1 MKFNKL
7 SAAVLAT
14 VALGSTAAHAQ
25 LSVNA
30 GLVSDYRF
38 RGVSQSN
45 TGAAVQGGIDYAH
58 SSGLYV
64 GNWNSSISSAWKG
77 FDSSGA
83 QSDLYAGWKKDVY
96 RGLTVDVGSYN
107 YFFLGKDNSTDSRFN
122 TQELY
127 AGLGYGPVSVKYSQ
141 SLSNYF
147 GINNSVGTTY
157 MQADVKQSLG
167 AVSKSLQD
175 LSVVAHY
182 GQTAVANNKNF
193 SYNDINVGV
202 SYALTPGWDLGVRYY
217 TNTSASNALGLAFI
231 NSSQLYKDAV
241 VASVTYTFK

>member
-1 MKFNKL
+1 MKKIFL
-7 SAAVLAT
+7 TLLLAV
-14 VALGSTAAHAQ
+14 VFSTAHAQ
-25 LSVNA
+25 LSTNV

-45 TGAAVQGGIDYAH
+45 NGAAVQGGIDYAH

-64 GNWNSSISSAWKG
+64 GNWNSSVSSALYPNSAG
-77 FDSSGA
+77 LESN
-83 QSDLYAGWKKDVY
+83 LYAGWKKDVY

-127 AGLGYGPVSVKYSQ
+127 AGVGYGPVSVKYSQ

-157 MQADVKQSLG
+157 MQADVKQSFG
-167 AVSKSLQD
+167 PVSESLQA
-175 LSVVAHY
+175 LSFVAHY
-182 GQTAVANNKNF
+182 GQTKVANNSNF

-202 SYALTPGWDLGVRYY
+202 AYALTQGWDLGVRYY
-217 TNTSASNALGLAFI
+217 TNTSASNALGLGVG
-231 NSSQLYKDAV
+231 SQLYKDAV
-241 VASVTYTFK
+241 VGSVTYTFK

>member
-1 MKFNKL
+1 MKKIFL
-7 SAAVLAT
+7 ALLLAV
-14 VALGSTAAHAQ
+14 GFSTAHAQ
-25 LSVNA
+25 LTANV
-30 GLVSDYRF
+30 GLSSDYRF
-38 RGVSQSN
+38 RGISQSN

-58 SSGLYV
+58 SSGLYL

-77 FDSSGA
+77 SDSSGA
-83 QSDLYAGWKKDVY
+83 QSNLYAGWKKDVY
-96 RGLTVDVGSYN
+96 KGLTVDVGSHN

-127 AGLGYGPVSVKYSQ
+127 AGVGYGPVSLKYSQ

-167 AVSKSLQD
+167 PVSKSLKD

-182 GQTAVANNKNF
+182 GQTTVANNSNF
-193 SYNDINVGV
+193 SYNDMNVGV
-202 SYALTPGWDLGVRYY
+202 VYALTKGWDLGVRYY
-217 TNTSASNALGLAFI
+217 TNTSSSNALGLAFI
-231 NSSQLYKDAV
+231 NGSQLYKDAV
-241 VASVTYTFK
+241 VVSITKTFN

>member
-1 MKFNKL
+1 MKKIFL
-7 SAAVLAT
+7 ALLLAV
-14 VALGSTAAHAQ
+14 GFSTAHAQ
-25 LSVNA
+25 LTANV
-30 GLVSDYRF
+30 GLSSDYRF

-45 TGAAVQGGIDYAH
+45 NGAAVQGGIDYAH
-58 SSGLYV
+58 SSGLYL
-64 GNWNSSISSAWKG
+64 GNWNSSVSSALYPN
-77 FDSSGA
+77 STGA

-96 RGLTVDVGSYN
+96 KGLTVDVGSHN

-127 AGLGYGPVSVKYSQ
+127 AGVGYGPLSLKYSQ

-167 AVSKSLQD
+167 LVSSSLKD

-182 GQTAVANNKNF
+182 GQTKVANNSNVG
-193 SYNDINVGV
+193 YNDINVGV
-202 SYALTPGWDLGVRYY
+202 AYALAKGWDLGVRYY
-217 TNTSASNALGLAFI
+217 TNTSASNALGLGVG
-231 NSSQLYKDAV
+231 SQLYKDAV
-241 VASVTYTFK
+241 VGSITKTFN

>member
-1 MKFNKL
+1 MKKIF
-7 SAAVLAT
+7 LALLL
-14 VALGSTAAHAQ
+14 VVGFSTAHAQ
-25 LSVNA
+25 LSTNV
-30 GLVSDYRF
+30 GLSSDYRF
-38 RGVSQSN
+38 RGISQSN

-58 SSGLYV
+58 SSGLYA
-64 GNWNSSISSAWKG
+64 GNWNSSVSSALYPNSAG
-77 FDSSGA
+77 LESN
-83 QSDLYAGWKKDVY
+83 LYAGWKKDVY

-107 YFFLGKDNSTDSRFN
+107 YFYLGKDNSTDSRFN

-167 AVSKSLQD
+167 LVSSSLKD

-182 GQTAVANNKNF
+182 GQTRVANNSNVG
-193 SYNDINVGV
+193 YNDINVGV
-202 SYALTPGWDLGVRYY
+202 SYALTKGWDLGVRYY
-217 TNTSASNALGLAFI
+217 TNTSASNALGLGVG
-231 NSSQLYKDAV
+231 SQLYKDAV
-241 VASVTYTFK
+241 VGSITKTFN

>member
-1 MKFNKL
+1 MKKIFL
-7 SAAVLAT
+7 TLLLAV
-14 VALGSTAAHAQ
+14 GFSTAHAQ
-25 LSVNA
+25 LSTNV

-45 TGAAVQGGIDYAH
+45 NGAAVQGGIDYAH

-64 GNWNSSISSAWKG
+64 GNWNSSVSSALYPNSAG
-77 FDSSGA
+77 LESN
-83 QSDLYAGWKKDVY
+83 LYAGWKKDVY

-127 AGLGYGPVSVKYSQ
+127 AGVGYGPVSVKYSQ

-157 MQADVKQSLG
+157 MQADV
-167 AVSKSLQD
+167 
-175 LSVVAHY
+175 
-182 GQTAVANNKNF
+182 
-193 SYNDINVGV
+193 
-202 SYALTPGWDLGVRYY
+202 
-217 TNTSASNALGLAFI
+217 
-231 NSSQLYKDAV
+231 
-241 VASVTYTFK
+241 